1 VAAAGEKTSVLKG
14 VSKGIQ
20 KTSLI
25 LIAVYAIAWF
35 INHKLPYSD
44 YREFWFTANGV
55 ITNRM
60 IIWGVAQ
67 LHLMLAAFVLGVPIF
82 AVIVEIV
89 GAMTGDSR
97 YDRLAKEFT
106 KLLFLAFTSTALFGA
121 SLLLGLIYFYPK
133 FFHYM
138 SGIFSPTWTL
148 YICLIFG
155 EVIFAYTYWYSW
167 EPLNA
172 KTPLPRF
179 VRFILNILLTL
190 VCSILVGGLLLL
202 IDYSVFAILRLAS
215 WVDQSAPFLLWYKQ
229 PIHGRLLMNGL
240 NALVGIGFLAT
251 LVVFMKY
258 WSATETSLDR
268 KKLHFT
274 IGVFLNIFGTALLM
288 VANSWATFMMTP
300 AGVDQN
306 GNLTDIMHA
315 VMNYA
320 WMPINIHRLIAN
332 VAFGG
337 AIAAAYAAFRFL
349 GAETAEDKAHYDWM
363 GYTGNLIS
371 ISALIPLPFAG
382 YFLGKEI
389 YSFDQSM
396 GVAMMGGIYSW
407 LWIIQAALI
416 GGLFF
421 AANYYLWLGMGRIQ
435 GSERYRG
442 AVKWMLFI
450 LALSF
455 AVWATPHSLVASL
468 EEARKLGG
476 AFHPI
481 LGRFGFMTYKV
492 TVVNFMIL
500 TTFFSFMLYRRSNKI
515 ETVSWGLAGKLIQ
528 YAILLITAAG
538 VLSLGISG
546 EHAETQRRVEIFS
559 PSQVG
564 MVLLAMITVTMI
576 DVLMYRN
583 AKIIGEIEWGKMPP
597 RSQYALVF
605 LAVSFTWL
613 MGLMGYIRSA
623 IRQYWHI
630 WGKMVDRSGSGYT
643 PTIGFATA
651 TVSIIVLIFFAI
663 VAFVFWSS
671 IQSEKKNAS

>member
-1 VAAAGEKTSVLKG
+1 MATAQNHSVGKGVVKGVLK
-14 VSKGIQ
+14 I
-20 KTSLI
+20 SLI
-25 LIAVYAIAWF
+25 LAAIYAVAWF
-35 INHKLPYSD
+35 INHKIPTAD
-44 YREFWFTANGV
+44 YRDFPFLS
-55 ITNRM
+55 NRVAV
-60 IIWGVAQ
+60 WGIAQ
-67 LHLMLAAFVLGVPIF
+67 LHLMLGAFVLGVPMF
-82 AVIVEIV
+82 AVLVEIA
-89 GAMTGDSR
+89 GAVSGDKR

-106 KLLFLAFTSTALFGA
+106 KLLFLAFTTTAVFGGL
-121 SLLLGLIYFYPK
+121 LLLGLIYFYPK

-148 YICLIFG
+148 YIILIFG
-155 EVIFAYTYWYSW
+155 EVIFAYLYWYSW
-167 EPLNA
+167 EPLNSRE
-172 KTPLPRF
+172 PLLAPL
-179 VRFILNILLTL
+179 RFILNIILTL
-190 VCSILVGGLLLL
+190 VCAALGALVLLLVNYSADALLALFNIESRLLHNAILGILGLLFLG
-202 IDYSVFAILRLAS
+202 IVFI
-215 WVDQSAPFLLWYKQ
+215 FL
-229 PIHGRLLMNGL
+229 
-240 NALVGIGFLAT
+240 
-251 LVVFMKY
+251 KY
-258 WSATETSLDR
+258 WFKTEPALDR

-306 GNLTDIMHA
+306 GTLTDIWLA
-315 VMNYA
+315 VRNYA

-337 AIAAAYAAFRFL
+337 AIVAAYAAYRFL
-349 GAETAEDKAHYDWM
+349 GAKTQEDKAHYDWM

-371 ISALIPLPFAG
+371 VSALIPLPFAG

-442 AVKWMLFI
+442 TIKWMLLI

-455 AVWATPHSLVASL
+455 AVWATPHSLMASL

-476 AFHPI
+476 ATHPI
-481 LGRFGFMTYKV
+481 LGRFGVMTYKV

-500 TTFFSFMLYRRSNKI
+500 TTFFSFMLYRRSNKV

-538 VLSLGISG
+538 VLFIGIKG
-546 EHAETQRRVEIFS
+546 EHAASEIRVGIYS

-564 MVLLAMITVTMI
+564 MVLLAMLFVTAI
-576 DVLMYRN
+576 DVLMFRN
-583 AKIIGEIEWGKMPP
+583 AKIIGEIQWGKMPP

-605 LAVSFTWL
+605 LAASFTWL

-630 WGKMVDRSGSGYT
+630 WGKMADRSGYGFT
-643 PTIGFATA
+643 PTIGFATT
-651 TVSIIVLIFFAI
+651 TVSIIVLLFFAI
-663 VAFVFWSS
+663 VSLVFWMSLR
-671 IQSEKKNAS
+671 SEKASVES